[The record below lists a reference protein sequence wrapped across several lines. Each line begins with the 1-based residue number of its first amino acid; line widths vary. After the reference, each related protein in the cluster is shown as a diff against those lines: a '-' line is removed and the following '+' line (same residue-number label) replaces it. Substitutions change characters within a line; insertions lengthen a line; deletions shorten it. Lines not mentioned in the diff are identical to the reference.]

1 MPVQIQIV
9 NFDETFMARLLSIH
23 LPVCLWIIDPYNRA
37 SKKNTSHG
45 NEVLLQ
51 DTTYLIQKPHY
62 QRGSSCQDPASN
74 RTTRRPP
81 DHRKET
87 QTAVVGTRLPFIRS
101 SQNHFARHNERV
113 KKTMQTEEE
122 VGRQYQGVDR
132 PWVRQVP
139 KGSGEQT
146 GKNGE
151 NWLWNHLWCPNDP
164 RG

>member
-1 MPVQIQIV
+1 MKHMPVQIQIV

-62 QRGSSCQDPASN
+62 QRGSSYQDPASN

-87 QTAVVGTRLPFIRS
+87 QAAVIWSCLPFIKSAKAILQGTMKGGRS
-101 SQNHFARHNERV
+101 Q
-113 KKTMQTEEE
+113 
-122 VGRQYQGVDR
+122 GRQRKRWEDNTR
-132 PWVRQVP
+132 EW
-139 KGSGEQT
+139 T
-146 GKNGE
+146 GLEFAKSQRLSLIHI
-151 NWLWNHLWCPNDP
+151 WRC
-164 RG
+164 RRIT